1 MANQELS
8 FRTAL
13 TLCLVS
19 LMTEDD
25 YEYTQINIVDIIC
38 IRFNTYVHGLSSI
51 T

>member
-1 MANQELS
+1 MFGKSYGSQ
-8 FRTAL
+8 
-13 TLCLVS
+13 V
-19 LMTEDD
+19 MTEDY